1 MHHLVISS
9 NSAMWIQIT
18 KNDKNEEIV
27 ITIIV
32 MNSAYSTE
40 NTISIV
46 NIHTLL
52 LGFKK
57 DDTDD
62 GFSEQ
67 LI

>member
-1 MHHLVISS
+1 MHHLVVRS
-9 NSAMWIQIT
+9 NSALWNQII

-27 ITIIV
+27 IAIIV

-40 NTISIV
+40 NTISII
-46 NIHTLL
+46 NIQTLL
-52 LGFKK
+52 LGFKN
-57 DDTDD
+57 DDTDE